1 MQFASQGV
9 SSGRGDLRVV
19 DRWTARSASAKPTP
33 AKRRRAL
40 VHTVAVKTPGTA
52 GWIVLA
58 AYRPAPQLFERQ
70 IASIAGQTLT
80 DFRCLVGLDGRDSD
94 TLARAR
100 RLVSGDAR
108 FEVREYETNLGF
120 YHHFERLLR
129 AVPTSAPWVA
139 LSDQD
144 DFWYP
149 TRLDQLVAPLA
160 DPSVS
165 ASTGQARVVTADG
178 RVVRENT
185 SRRAAGLADLFLQN
199 EVTGS
204 LAVFRRDVVEHALP
218 FPICESKAAYH
229 DHWLGVCAAALGEIR
244 VLPDPVQDYVQ
255 HSSNV
260 VGESAATTVSSWR
273 SQVQEAGGP
282 RAYFEARAAL
292 RGEWR
297 CAMSKSLADRGLG
310 QVAVPGGT
318 FPGGL
323 RQTAASIVRAVGR
336 RRMRVRGGVDALVQ
350 AFVWARA
357 HR

>member
-1 MQFASQGV
+1 VQ
-9 SSGRGDLRVV
+9 
-19 DRWTARSASAKPTP
+19 TP
-33 AKRRRAL
+33 D
-40 VHTVAVKTPGTA
+40 TA

-58 AYRPAPQLFERQ
+58 AFHPAPRLFERQ

-80 DFRCLVGLDGRDSD
+80 DFRCLIGLDGRDSD
-94 TLARAR
+94 TLALAR
-100 RLVSGDAR
+100 GLVSEDAR

-120 YHHFERLLR
+120 YRHFERLLT

-149 TRLDQLVAPLA
+149 TRLARLVAPFA

-165 ASTGQARVVTADG
+165 ASTGQARVVTDDG

-185 SRRAAGLADLFLQN
+185 SRRAVGLADLFLQN

-204 LAVFRRDVVEHALP
+204 LAVFRRDVVERAIP
-218 FPICESKAAYH
+218 FPVCETKAAYH
-229 DHWLGVCAAALGEIR
+229 DHWLGVCAAALGEIK
-244 VLPDPVQDYVQ
+244 VLADPVQDYVQ

-260 VGESAATTVSSWR
+260 VGESKPTTVSAWL
-273 SQVQEAGGP
+273 SQVKEAGGP
-282 RAYFEARAAL
+282 RAYFYARASL
-292 RGEWR
+292 LGEWR
-297 CAMSKSLADRGLG
+297 CVMSKSLADRGLG
-310 QVAVPGGT
+310 EVAVPGGT